1 MISSFFSKAKPIHL
15 LVVSAMLFI
24 VFVITK
30 MTTLTEI
37 FSVEV
42 FFKQAFL
49 FGVCLASLFVLDFFV
64 SKNNLTKRNSYKIL
78 MFGLFVAVLPETL
91 GNSKLLVANLFI
103 LLALRRIISLRSR
116 KEIKKKL
123 FDAAFWI
130 SLATLLFFWASLFY
144 ILIFVALLLHS
155 IVDIKNSI
163 IPLIGVLCVAIIAA
177 SYMIVTGID
186 IETYLHGFFDVSF
199 DFTSLNS
206 KRMIIAATLLLSYG
220 TWASFYFMRS
230 IKQQLKSYRPS
241 FVIVIMSSLI
251 ALIIILVSPYK
262 DGSEF
267 IFLLAPLSIIMSNY
281 LEIIPER
288 WFKEGLIMVLI
299 FASLLNLIL

>member
-1 MISSFFSKAKPIHL
+1 
-15 LVVSAMLFI
+15 MLFV

-30 MTTLTEI
+30 MTTLTET

-123 FDAAFWI
+123 FDAAFWT

-144 ILIFVALLLHS
+144 ILIFIALLLHS
-155 IVDIKNSI
+155 IVDIKNWI

>member
-1 MISSFFSKAKPIHL
+1 
-15 LVVSAMLFI
+15 
-24 VFVITK
+24 
-30 MTTLTEI
+30 
-37 FSVEV
+37 
-42 FFKQAFL
+42 
-49 FGVCLASLFVLDFFV
+49 
-64 SKNNLTKRNSYKIL
+64 

-91 GNSKLLVANLFI
+91 GNSKLLVANLFV

-155 IVDIKNSI
+155 IVDMKNWI

>member
-15 LVVSAMLFI
+15 LVVSAMLFV

-30 MTTLTEI
+30 MTTLTET

-91 GNSKLLVANLFI
+91 GNSKLLVANLFV

-155 IVDIKNSI
+155 IVDMKNWI

>member
-1 MISSFFSKAKPIHL
+1 ML
-15 LVVSAMLFI
+15 LI
-24 VFVITK
+24 VFVVTK
-30 MTTLTEI
+30 ITTLTEP
-37 FSVEV
+37 FSVELLL
-42 FFKQAFL
+42 KQSFL

-78 MFGLFVAVLPETL
+78 MFGLFVAVLPESL
-91 GNSKLLVANLFI
+91 GNSKLLIANLFI

-144 ILIFVALLLHS
+144 ILIFLALFLHS
-155 IVDIKNSI
+155 IEDIKNWI
-163 IPLIGVLCVAIIAA
+163 IPLIGILCVAIIAA

-186 IETYLHGFFDVSF
+186 FEPYLHGFFDVSF

-206 KRMIIAATLLLSYG
+206 KRIIIAVTLLLSYG
-220 TWASFYFMRS
+220 VWASFYFMRS

-241 FVIVIMSSLI
+241 FVIVIVSSLI
-251 ALIIILVSPYK
+251 ALTIIVVSPYK

-267 IFLLAPLSIIMSNY
+267 IFLFAPLAIIMSNY
-281 LEIIPER
+281 LEIIPEK
-288 WFKEGLIMVLI
+288 WFKEGLILVLI
-299 FASLLNLIL
+299 LASLLNLLL

>member
-1 MISSFFSKAKPIHL
+1 
-15 LVVSAMLFI
+15 MLFV

-30 MTTLTEI
+30 MTTLTET

-91 GNSKLLVANLFI
+91 GNSKLLVANLFV

-144 ILIFVALLLHS
+144 ILIFIALLLHS
-155 IVDIKNSI
+155 IVDIKNWI

>member
-1 MISSFFSKAKPIHL
+1 
-15 LVVSAMLFI
+15 MLFI
-24 VFVITK
+24 VFVVTK
-30 MTTLTEI
+30 MTTLTES
-37 FSVEV
+37 FSVELLL
-42 FFKQAFL
+42 KQSFL

-78 MFGLFVAVLPETL
+78 MFGLFVAVLPESL
-91 GNSKLLVANLFI
+91 GNSKLLIANLFI

-144 ILIFVALLLHS
+144 ILIFLALFLHS
-155 IVDIKNSI
+155 IEDIKNWI
-163 IPLIGVLCVAIIAA
+163 IPLIGILCVAIIAA

-186 IETYLHGFFDVSF
+186 FESYLHGFFDVSF

-206 KRMIIAATLLLSYG
+206 TRIIIAVTLLLSYG
-220 TWASFYFMRS
+220 VWASFYFMRS

-241 FVIVIMSSLI
+241 FVIVIVSSLI
-251 ALIIILVSPYK
+251 ALTIIVVSPYK

-267 IFLLAPLSIIMSNY
+267 IFLFAPLAIIMSNY
-281 LEIIPER
+281 LEIIPEK
-288 WFKEGLIMVLI
+288 WFKEGLIIVLI
-299 FASLLNLIL
+299 LASLLNLMI

>member
-15 LVVSAMLFI
+15 LVISAMLFV
-24 VFVITK
+24 VFVVTK
-30 MTTLTEI
+30 LTTLTEI
-37 FSVEV
+37 FSVEL

-91 GNSKLLVANLFI
+91 SNSKLLVANLFI

-144 ILIFVALLLHS
+144 ILIFLALFLHS
-155 IVDIKNSI
+155 IVDIKNWI

-177 SYMIVTGID
+177 SYMIVMGVD
-186 IETYLHGFFDVSF
+186 FEPYLHGFFDVSF
-199 DFTSLNS
+199 DFTPLNS
-206 KRMIIAATLLLSYG
+206 KRMIIAATLLFSYG
-220 TWASFYFMRS
+220 VWASFYFMRS

-241 FVIVIMSSLI
+241 FVIVIVSSLI

-267 IFLLAPLSIIMSNY
+267 IFLFAPLAIIMSNY

-288 WFKEGLIMVLI
+288 WFKEGLIIVLI
-299 FASLLNLIL
+299 LASLLNLLL

>member
-1 MISSFFSKAKPIHL
+1 
-15 LVVSAMLFI
+15 MLFV
-24 VFVITK
+24 VFVTSKIA
-30 MTTLTEI
+30 TLYAV
-37 FSVEV
+37 FSVEL

-91 GNSKLLVANLFI
+91 GNSKLLIANLLI
-103 LLALRRIISLRSR
+103 LLALRRIISLRSG

-144 ILIFVALLLHS
+144 ILIFLALFLHS
-155 IVDIKNSI
+155 IIDIKNWI
-163 IPLIGVLCVAIIAA
+163 IPFTGILCVAIITA

-186 IETYLHGFFDVSF
+186 FEPYLHGFFDVSL

-206 KRMIIAATLLLSYG
+206 KRIIIAATLLLSYG
-220 TWASFYFMRS
+220 VWASFYFMRS

-251 ALIIILVSPYK
+251 AVIIIVISPYK

-267 IFLLAPLSIIMSNY
+267 IFLLAPLAIIVSNY
-281 LEIIPER
+281 LEIIPEK
-288 WFKEGLIMVLI
+288 WFKEALIIVLI
-299 FASLLNLIL
+299 CASLLNLLI

>member
-1 MISSFFSKAKPIHL
+1 
-15 LVVSAMLFI
+15 MLFV

-30 MTTLTEI
+30 MTTLTET

-91 GNSKLLVANLFI
+91 GNSKLLVANLFV

-155 IVDIKNSI
+155 IVDMKNWI

>member
-15 LVVSAMLFI
+15 LVVSAMLFV

-30 MTTLTEI
+30 MTTLTET

-91 GNSKLLVANLFI
+91 GNSKLLVANLFV

-144 ILIFVALLLHS
+144 ILIFIALLLHS
-155 IVDIKNSI
+155 IVDIKNWI

>member
-1 MISSFFSKAKPIHL
+1 ML
-15 LVVSAMLFI
+15 LVV
-24 VFVITK
+24 FVVSK
-30 MTTLTEI
+30 LTTLTEL
-37 FSVEV
+37 FSVELLL
-42 FFKQAFL
+42 KQSFL

-78 MFGLFVAVLPETL
+78 MFGLFVAVLPESL

-130 SLATLLFFWASLFY
+130 SLASLLFFWASLFY
-144 ILIFVALLLHS
+144 ILIFIALFLHS
-155 IVDIKNSI
+155 IEDIKNWL
-163 IPLIGVLCVAIIAA
+163 IPFIGILCVAVIAA
-177 SYMIVTGID
+177 SYMIVTGMD
-186 IETYLHGFFDVSF
+186 FESYLHGFFDVSF

-206 KRMIIAATLLLSYG
+206 TRIIIAATLLLSYG
-220 TWASFYFMRS
+220 VWASFYFMRS

-241 FVIVIMSSLI
+241 FVLVIVSSLI
-251 ALIIILVSPYK
+251 ALTIILLSPYK

-267 IFLLAPLSIIMSNY
+267 IFLFAPLAIIMSNY
-281 LEIIPER
+281 LEIIPEK
-288 WFKEGLIMVLI
+288 WFKEGLIIVLI
-299 FASLLNLIL
+299 LVSLLNLVL

>member
-1 MISSFFSKAKPIHL
+1 
-15 LVVSAMLFI
+15 MLFV
-24 VFVITK
+24 VFVTSKI
-30 MTTLTEI
+30 TTLNAV
-37 FSVEV
+37 FSVEL

-91 GNSKLLVANLFI
+91 GNSKLLIANLLI
-103 LLALRRIISLRSR
+103 LLALRRIISLRSG

-144 ILIFVALLLHS
+144 ILIFLALFLHS
-155 IVDIKNSI
+155 IIDIKNWI
-163 IPLIGVLCVAIIAA
+163 IPFTGILCVAIITA

-186 IETYLHGFFDVSF
+186 FEPYLHGFFDVSL

-206 KRMIIAATLLLSYG
+206 KRIIIAATLLLSYG
-220 TWASFYFMRS
+220 VWASFYFMRS

-251 ALIIILVSPYK
+251 AVIIIVISPYK

-267 IFLLAPLSIIMSNY
+267 IFLLAPLAIIVSNY
-281 LEIIPER
+281 LEIIPEK
-288 WFKEGLIMVLI
+288 WFKEALIIVLI
-299 FASLLNLIL
+299 CASLLNLLI